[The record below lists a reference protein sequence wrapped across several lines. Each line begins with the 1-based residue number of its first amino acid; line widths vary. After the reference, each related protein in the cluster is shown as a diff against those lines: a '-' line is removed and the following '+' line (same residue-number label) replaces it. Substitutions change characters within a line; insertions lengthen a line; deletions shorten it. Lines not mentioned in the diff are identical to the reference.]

1 MVPTR
6 EGQLPSAFMADVLIA
21 SDSVSLHNEIRSLL
35 TEEGTTVRAVNTGAL
50 VRPTVADRL
59 PDLVIAD
66 LQIGNMGGVAV
77 SLDLRLEEGAGRLGH
92 VPILLLLDRRADVF
106 VARRAQVD
114 GWLVKPI
121 EPIRLRRAVQTLLNG
136 GTYFDDAYRPQPVL
150 ATTRSS
156 TIDDSG
162 K

>member
-1 MVPTR
+1 
-6 EGQLPSAFMADVLIA
+6 MADVLIA
-21 SDSVSLHNEIRSLL
+21 SDSTSLQDEIRSIL
-35 TEEGTTVRAVNTGAL
+35 TDSDTSVRGVNTGAL
-50 VRPTVADRL
+50 VRPTVADRM

-77 SLDLRLEEGAGRLGH
+77 SLDLRLEEGGGRLGH

-106 VARRAQVD
+106 IARRANAD
-114 GWLVKPI
+114 GWLVKPLA
-121 EPIRLRRAVQTLLNG
+121 PIRLRRAVQTLLNG
-136 GTYFDDAYRPQPVL
+136 GTYFDDAYLPQPVL
-150 ATTRSS
+150 ATAPSS

>member
-21 SDSVSLHNEIRSLL
+21 SDSVSLQNEIRSLL
-35 TEEGTTVRAVNTGAL
+35 TDEGTTVRGVDTGAL

-114 GWLVKPI
+114 GWLVKPV

-136 GTYFDDAYRPQPVL
+136 GTYFDDAYLPHPVL